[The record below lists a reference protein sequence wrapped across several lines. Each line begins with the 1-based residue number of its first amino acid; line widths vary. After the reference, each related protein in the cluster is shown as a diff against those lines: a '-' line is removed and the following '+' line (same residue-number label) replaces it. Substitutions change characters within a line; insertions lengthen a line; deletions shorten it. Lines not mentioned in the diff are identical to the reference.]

1 MIARQLSRV
10 AWLLVLFPSIALAA
24 DPPPRPVVTNP
35 LAGSVLEVTNPLAGS
50 VWIMPSEMPPS
61 RTELHFDCVEKC
73 DDWEVG
79 MEVSWDPDARGG
91 LKRLVL
97 LGPGKWQV
105 SLSAEPM
112 TRPSKTGA
120 IVSGQWT
127 MGSSRTSE
135 GDQFEVPVT
144 TDGFEVPV
152 TTDGEVPVT
161 TDGFA
166 NTAHIR
172 LKRGTSSHPL
182 DLFEANLATRG
193 GVVPQTGRG
202 LGLSPATG
210 IEVLDVLGS
219 IVVKRVGQ
227 AAQRLV
233 RKRIVNVLC
242 DKSSSHIPSLGLKG
256 VMSVSDLAPQTCDA
270 LSGVD
275 IFNLATS
282 GEGLLKAV
290 TADVGAL
297 VEKLMPVAL
306 KRAETFVSGREII
319 QSLAAVVVPIVAGRA
334 ATSDDAR
341 RIVGILL
348 RLDPK
353 QWESVHNSRD
363 PNSLVRIAITAA
375 GYCGATGECTPER
388 MYVLVKRLM
397 GPGFADIDRVLSFAH
412 LVHRAYFTTGQ
423 TPREMI
429 DTGLSLVTEVF
440 KLVDADVRP
449 EIARTVGLLRTAAQG
464 DLVATIAALGALM
477 KRQDCGEHA
486 QSEVANWLRLVGGVA
501 STVAIFVASD
511 PSGLGAKE
519 DKAARREAQEAAV
532 ERLIDTLSDRS
543 TVESGD
549 LLVSIGGTLR
559 GGGAWW
565 TSGGGIASRPS
576 LSFGLGVDW
585 VFSAQHDFGL
595 HMDFGVL
602 DIGNY
607 LREKPPEKTSSDDS
621 EIDEDPPADPWDLID
636 LSATVSAYFFAHDT
650 PLFVGW
656 TVGYVPSVGE
666 GYTGFLVGIWI
677 PFWDL

>member
-1 MIARQLSRV
+1 MITRHWSRV
-10 AWLLVLFPSIALAA
+10 AWLLMVFPSVALA
-24 DPPPRPVVTNP
+24 DPRPLQDGSPP
-35 LAGSVLEVTNPLAGS
+35 LPVADIPGDG
-50 VWIMPSEMPPS
+50 VWEIIPSEMPPS
-61 RTELHFDCVEKC
+61 RTELHFDCVDKC
-73 DDWEVG
+73 EVGEVG

-97 LGPGKWQV
+97 LGHGQWQV

-112 TRPSKTGA
+112 TRPSAEGY
-120 IVSGQWT
+120 IVSGQWR
-127 MGSSRTSE
+127 MGSPLTSK
-135 GDQFEVPVT
+135 GDQYEVPVT
-144 TDGFEVPV
+144 IEGVV
-152 TTDGEVPVT
+152 NAVVR
-161 TDGFA
+161 
-166 NTAHIR
+166 IR
-172 LKRGTSSHPL
+172 LKRETTFAIAVADKRSPFLG
-182 DLFEANLATRG
+182 LFEANLAVRG
-193 GVVPQTGRG
+193 GVVSQTGRG

-219 IVVKRVGQ
+219 IVVKRVWQ

-233 RKRIVNVLC
+233 RERIVNVLC
-242 DKSSSHIPSLGLKG
+242 DTSKDVKSLGLVG
-256 VMSVSDLAPQTCDA
+256 VKRVSDLAPKTCDA

-290 TADVGAL
+290 TSDVGVL
-297 VEKLMPVAL
+297 VEKLVPVAL
-306 KRAETFVSGREII
+306 TRLATFVPGKEII
-319 QSLAAVVVPIVAGRA
+319 QSVAAVLLPIVAGRA
-334 ATSDDAR
+334 ATADDAR
-341 RIVGILL
+341 RIVAILL
-348 RLDPK
+348 SLNET
-353 QWESVHNSRD
+353 QWKTLLNSPD
-363 PNSLVRIAITAA
+363 QKSLVLIGTAIAAA

-388 MYVLVKRLM
+388 MYALAKQLV
-397 GPGFADIDRVLSFAH
+397 GPNLASIDRVLSFAH

-429 DTGLSLVTEVF
+429 DTGLSIVTEAF
-440 KLVDADVRP
+440 KLVGVNVPP
-449 EIARTVGLLRTAAQG
+449 EVERTIGLLRTAAQG

-477 KRQDCGEHA
+477 KRHDCSNGA

-559 GGGAWW
+559 GGGVWW
-565 TSGGGIASRPS
+565 ESGGGIASRPS
-576 LSFGLGVDW
+576 LSFGLGLDLVG
-585 VFSAQHDFGL
+585 SAQHDCGL
-595 HMDFGVL
+595 HIDFGVL

-607 LREKPPEKTSSDDS
+607 LREKPPERTSGDDGKV
-621 EIDEDPPADPWDLID
+621 DKDPPADPWDLID
-636 LSATVSAYFFAHDT
+636 LSVTISAYLLSHDT
-650 PLFVGW
+650 PLFAGW
-656 TVGYVPSVGE
+656 TAGYVPSVGE
-666 GYTGFLVGIWI
+666 LYTGFLVGIWI